1 MPRLAD
7 PPLVT
12 DKRLFCVPRQR
23 YCGSRVEG
31 VRDMAGVF
39 ISYRREDA
47 AASAGRLFDHLA
59 ARLGQDQVFMDVDG
73 LEPGMDFHDV
83 LNERVSACDALI
95 AVIGR
100 DWSDA
105 RDADGRRRLDEPD
118 DFVRIEVAAGLSRN
132 VRVIPVLVDG
142 ARMPTVEELPE
153 DLKLLARRNAAE
165 ISHMRFTADV
175 ERLAD
180 VLERIVSPGAAP
192 APPQPAAPK
201 PSALGDIAGLAS
213 ALERFDLM
221 KQIYVGEAIPANK
234 LANARRK
241 CEIGDDVPIYALI
254 DFTVMGNANDAML
267 ITPDGLIQHHSSSDQ
282 PQPQHIPFNVLID
295 GPVQKEGWWQVRSG
309 PARLTVSGG
318 PDRDT
323 LIEILEAIRAA
334 LA

>member
-1 MPRLAD
+1 
-7 PPLVT
+7 
-12 DKRLFCVPRQR
+12 
-23 YCGSRVEG
+23 
-31 VRDMAGVF
+31 MAGVF

-59 ARLGQDQVFMDVDG
+59 ARLGHDQVFMDVDG

-100 DWSDA
+100 NWSDV
-105 RDADGRRRLDEPD
+105 RDADGRRRLEEPD

-142 ARMPTVEELPE
+142 ARMPTAEELPE

-165 ISHMRFTADV
+165 ISHMRFSDDV

-180 VLERIVSPGAAP
+180 VLERIVSPGEVP
-192 APPQPAAPK
+192 ATPQPAAPR
-201 PSALGDIAGLAS
+201 PSAPGNASGLAS
-213 ALERFDLM
+213 ALERFDLV
-221 KQIYVGEAIPANK
+221 KEIHVGEAIPANK
-234 LANARRK
+234 LTNARRK
-241 CEIGDDVPIYALI
+241 CEIGDDVPVYALI

-267 ITPDGLIQHHSSSDQ
+267 VTPDGLILHHSSSNE
-282 PQPQHIPFNVLID
+282 PQPQHIPCNVLVD
-295 GPVQKEGWWQVRSG
+295 GPIQKEGWWQIKIG
-309 PARLTVSGG
+309 PARLAVSGG
-318 PDRDT
+318 PDRET
-323 LIEILEAIRAA
+323 VIEFLEAIRAA